1 MKLTDDL
8 KKNVESIE
16 KKLNVGKTFD
26 MLTRIIDVHNTKF
39 YLYYLDGFVKDTNLE
54 YARRDMYN
62 LKEEDFA
69 SIKSANELIEKA
81 LSSIEASTD
90 NDVDNL
96 ITAVLSGQTIMLGPW
111 NEAIV
116 LDFRTYPSRGVDEP
130 NKEKVLR
137 GAHDGF
143 VETIV
148 FNTALIRRRIRDPHL
163 VFEMHSVG
171 SISKTDVAVGYISDK
186 IKPDEL
192 KKINDMIE
200 SLDIKSLTL
209 GDQSFVESIN
219 SKSWVT
225 PFPKIRYTE
234 RPDVAAA
241 QLVEGSIIIIIDNTP
256 SILILPTTVFSF
268 LQSVD
273 DYYLPVLTGNYLKL
287 IRMAVLI
294 VNLFLTPIY
303 VLLIDN
309 PSWLMNFSG
318 GFFSFLLPK
327 DSYNIPIFLQFII
340 GEFAIDGLKLASLNT
355 PDSLGTSLSII
366 GGLILGDYAVQ
377 TGWFTP
383 QTILYMAIV
392 ALTSFVQP
400 SVELS
405 YAFKFTR
412 LILLILTG
420 IFGPIGFIVGIIIN
434 TIMISA
440 TKTITGDSYLYPLIP
455 FDRAKLLKL
464 IFRWKKE
471 VDNK

>member
-1 MKLTDDL
+1 M
-8 KKNVESIE
+8 
-16 KKLNVGKTFD
+16 
-26 MLTRIIDVHNTKF
+26 
-39 YLYYLDGFVKDTNLE
+39 
-54 YARRDMYN
+54 
-62 LKEEDFA
+62 
-69 SIKSANELIEKA
+69 
-81 LSSIEASTD
+81 SSIEASTD
-90 NDVDNL
+90 DDVDSL
-96 ITAVLSGQTIMLGPW
+96 VKAVLSGQTIMLGPW
-111 NEAIV
+111 KEAIV
-116 LDFRTYPSRGVDEP
+116 LDFRTYPARGIDEP

-163 VFEMHSVG
+163 VFEMHSIG

-200 SLDIKSLTL
+200 NLNIKSLTL

-287 IRMAVLI
+287 IRIVVLI
-294 VNLFLTPIY
+294 ANLFLTPVY
-303 VLLIDN
+303 VLLTDN
-309 PSWLMNFSG
+309 PSWLMNFAG
-318 GFFSFLLPK
+318 GFFSFLLLK
-327 DSYNIPIFLQFII
+327 DSYNIPIFFQFII

-412 LILLILTG
+412 LILLLLTG
-420 IFGPIGFIVGIIIN
+420 IFGTLGFIVGIIIN
-434 TIMISA
+434 TIIIA
-440 TKTITGDSYLYPLIP
+440 TTKTITGDSYLYPLIP

>member
-1 MKLTDDL
+1 
-8 KKNVESIE
+8 
-16 KKLNVGKTFD
+16 
-26 MLTRIIDVHNTKF
+26 
-39 YLYYLDGFVKDTNLE
+39 
-54 YARRDMYN
+54 
-62 LKEEDFA
+62 
-69 SIKSANELIEKA
+69 
-81 LSSIEASTD
+81 
-90 NDVDNL
+90 
-96 ITAVLSGQTIMLGPW
+96 
-111 NEAIV
+111 
-116 LDFRTYPSRGVDEP
+116 
-130 NKEKVLR
+130 
-137 GAHDGF
+137 
-143 VETIV
+143 
-148 FNTALIRRRIRDPHL
+148 
-163 VFEMHSVG
+163 MHSVG

-200 SLDIKSLTL
+200 NLDIKSLTL

-327 DSYNIPIFLQFII
+327 DSYNIPIFL
-340 GEFAIDGLKLASLNT
+340 SLEN
-355 PDSLGTSLSII
+355 
-366 GGLILGDYAVQ
+366 
-377 TGWFTP
+377 
-383 QTILYMAIV
+383 
-392 ALTSFVQP
+392 
-400 SVELS
+400 
-405 YAFKFTR
+405 
-412 LILLILTG
+412 LLL
-420 IFGPIGFIVGIIIN
+420 
-434 TIMISA
+434 M
-440 TKTITGDSYLYPLIP
+440 D
-455 FDRAKLLKL
+455 
-464 IFRWKKE
+464 
-471 VDNK
+471 

>member
-1 MKLTDDL
+1 
-8 KKNVESIE
+8 
-16 KKLNVGKTFD
+16 
-26 MLTRIIDVHNTKF
+26 
-39 YLYYLDGFVKDTNLE
+39 
-54 YARRDMYN
+54 MYN
-62 LKEEDFA
+62 LKKEHFN

-90 NDVDNL
+90 DDVDSL
-96 ITAVLSGQTIMLGPW
+96 VKAVLSGQTIMLGPW
-111 NEAIV
+111 KEAIV
-116 LDFRTYPSRGVDEP
+116 LDFRTYPARGIDEP

-163 VFEMHSVG
+163 VFEMHSIG

-200 SLDIKSLTL
+200 NLNIKSLTL

-241 QLVEGSIIIIIDNTP
+241 QLVEGSIIIIDNTP

-287 IRMAVLI
+287 IRIVVLI
-294 VNLFLTPIY
+294 ANLFLTPVY
-303 VLLIDN
+303 VLLTDN
-309 PSWLMNFSG
+309 PSWLMNFAG

-327 DSYNIPIFLQFII
+327 DSYNIPIFFQFII

-412 LILLILTG
+412 LILLLLTG
-420 IFGPIGFIVGIIIN
+420 IFGTLGFIAGIIIN
-434 TIMISA
+434 TIIIA
-440 TKTITGDSYLYPLIP
+440 TTKTITGDSYLYPLIP